1 MGYDGFLLRVWFAVV
16 MVGCR
21 VDHGGFVEAN
31 RGCGGGG
38 GFLDD
43 PSGPGSWVT
52 LFNHWL
58 QRNNNNINN
67 NNK

>member
-1 MGYDGFLLRVWFAVV
+1 
-16 MVGCR
+16 VGCR
-21 VDHGGFVEAN
+21 VGHGGFVKAN

-52 LFNHWL
+52 LFNH
-58 QRNNNNINN
+58 
-67 NNK
+67 